1 MRTVIRLDSL
11 KISYIKMISSMNDI
25 IITVLIYKV

>member
-1 MRTVIRLDSL
+1 MRTVIRSDSL

-25 IITVLIYKV
+25 IITVIVFKI